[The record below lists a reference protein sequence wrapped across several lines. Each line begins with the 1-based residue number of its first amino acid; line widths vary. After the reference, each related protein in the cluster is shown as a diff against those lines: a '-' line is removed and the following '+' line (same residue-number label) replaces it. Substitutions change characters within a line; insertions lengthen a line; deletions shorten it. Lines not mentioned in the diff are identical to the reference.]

1 MAAAGGAVLNQA
13 LKHRGCG
20 QSFDAAG
27 VRLHYRQEGRGAP
40 VLLLHGLGVQSDLN
54 WRWPGVVWS
63 LARNFRVITLDLR
76 GDGLSE
82 KPHGS
87 WAYGAEMVRD
97 AVRLLD
103 HLGIRKA
110 HVAGYSLGGFI
121 ALKLAA
127 TRSDRLLSAAILGAG
142 WEAPGNPA
150 FDGIL
155 ERVAADLEAGRG
167 LGPLNVYLEGGWPP
181 PGRLQDLSLRLMT
194 SWINDG
200 RALAGVVRSLP
211 EIMLDETELRR
222 ITVPVCGIVGSRDT
236 FRRGAE
242 ALTSRLARYEL
253 TTIEG
258 ADHLTALLHQRTRR
272 ALRDFL
278 LRANGK
284 ADG

>member
-1 MAAAGGAVLNQA
+1 
-13 LKHRGCG
+13 
-20 QSFDAAG
+20 
-27 VRLHYRQEGRGAP
+27 
-40 VLLLHGLGVQSDLN
+40 LLHGLGVQGDLN

-63 LARNFRVITLDLR
+63 LARDFCVITLDLR
-76 GDGLSE
+76 GHGLSE
-82 KPHGS
+82 KPHGV

-127 TRSDRLLSAAILGAG
+127 TRSDRLTSAAILGAG

-150 FDGIL
+150 LVGIL
-155 ERVAADLEAGRG
+155 DRLAADLEAGRG
-167 LGPLNVYLEGGWPP
+167 IGPLNLYLEGDWPT

-194 SWINDG
+194 SWLNDG
-200 RALAGVVRSLP
+200 EALAGLVRSLP
-211 EIMLDETELRR
+211 EIVLDETELRR
-222 ITVPVCGIVGSRDT
+222 ITVPVCGIVGSRDA
-236 FRRGAE
+236 FRPGAE
-242 ALTSRLARYEL
+242 ALTGRLARYEL

-258 ADHLTALLHQRTRR
+258 ADHLTALLYQRTRR

-278 LRANGK
+278 LSEVRGDAAK
-284 ADG
+284 S